1 MLGRRKEGRKEEKE
15 DGREKVREEGREG
28 ENLIKELRK
37 ALAVVNSTCYSFDS
51 LYKLWI

>member
-1 MLGRRKEGRKEEKE
+1 MKEKGARREKKRKNGRRREG
-15 DGREKVREEGREG
+15 G